1 MIRLIFL
8 LSLVASP
15 LQAASLTGALEQGGL
30 VVGQVEPGAKVKLN
44 GNPVPVSADG
54 QFLLGFDRDARPF
67 AKLEVQ
73 HPDGWAE
80 SQDLAIAKRDWDIQR
95 IDGLPPRMVT
105 PPPEV
110 LERIAQENALIRKAR
125 DESGLSPW
133 FETGFLMPAE
143 GRISG
148 IFGSQR
154 ILNGEPRN
162 PHNGLDIAAPTGTP
176 VVAAA
181 DGVVSLT
188 HEDMYFS
195 GKTVMIDHGLG
206 LETVY
211 IHMSKIHV
219 EDGQQVR
226 QGDLIGEIG
235 STGRSTGPHLHWGV
249 SWYSTR
255 LDPETILDV
264 LPATR

>member
-1 MIRLIFL
+1 MTRWVIAFL
-8 LSLVASP
+8 FLSLPAT
-15 LQAASLTGALEQGGL
+15 AANLSGALEQGGL
-30 VVGQVEPGAKVKLN
+30 VLGQVDPGSRVMLN
-44 GNPVPVSADG
+44 GNAIPVSASG
-54 QFLLGFDRDARPF
+54 QFLLGFDRDAAPA
-67 AKLEVQ
+67 AKLEVR
-73 HPDGWAE
+73 HPDGWTEA
-80 SQDLAIAKRDWDIQR
+80 QDLRIAKRDWDIQR

-110 LERIAQENALIRKAR
+110 LARIAEENALIRAAR
-125 DESGLSPW
+125 DASGLRPW
-133 FETGFLMPAE
+133 FETGFVMPSE

-181 DGVVSLT
+181 DGTVSLT
-188 HEDMYFS
+188 HEGMYFS

-206 LETVY
+206 LESVY

-219 EDGQQVR
+219 EDGQNVR

-255 LDPETILDV
+255 LDPETVLKV
-264 LPATR
+264 LPANP

>member
-1 MIRLIFL
+1 
-8 LSLVASP
+8 
-15 LQAASLTGALEQGGL
+15 
-30 VVGQVEPGAKVKLN
+30 
-44 GNPVPVSADG
+44 
-54 QFLLGFDRDARPF
+54 
-67 AKLEVQ
+67 
-73 HPDGWAE
+73 
-80 SQDLAIAKRDWDIQR
+80 
-95 IDGLPPRMVT
+95 
-105 PPPEV
+105 
-110 LERIAQENALIRKAR
+110 LERIAKENRLIRKAR
-125 DESGLSPW
+125 DESGLTPW
-133 FETGFLMPAE
+133 FETGFVMPAE

-176 VVAAA
+176 IIAAA
-181 DGVVSLT
+181 DGVVSLI

-206 LETVY
+206 LESVY

-219 EDGQQVR
+219 TDGQQVR
-226 QGDLIGEIG
+226 QGELIGEIG

-255 LDPETILDV
+255 LDPETV
-264 LPATR
+264 LRVIPAANP